1 MARSPPP
8 TFAVN
13 GELGACSVCSLEG
26 CIPSKVRHA
35 TRLSCMHARLA
46 LPIWHD
52 ASSLFLAL
60 RITPGRGATTNPS
73 PPHSLASW
81 SAGQAIMCVGVWDLW
96 VLLGCA
102 LTALTGHLPFR
113 SPLNCMVW
121 DLALLPPLADLRY
134 CGSNQ
139 GVPGSSYA
147 RLTLLLTPSRHE
159 SDGVRVTWFSAG
171 RHAINGVRSEDV
183 RPGRAQLG
191 GLFGSCWSLGQQWC
205 E

>member
-1 MARSPPP
+1 MARFPPP

-13 GELGACSVCSLEG
+13 EEVRACSAYSLEG
-26 CIPSKVRHA
+26 CIPRKVRHA
-35 TRLSCMHARLA
+35 TRLSCMHVWLA
-46 LPIWHD
+46 LPIWHV
-52 ASSLFLAL
+52 ALLLFLAW
-60 RITPGRGATTNPS
+60 RISPERGATTSPS
-73 PPHSLASW
+73 PPHSLASR
-81 SAGQAIMCVGVWDLW
+81 SAGQTVMGVGVWGLW

-121 DLALLPPLADLRY
+121 DLALPPPLADLRC
-134 CGSNQ
+134 CGSDQ
-139 GVPGSSYA
+139 GVAGSSLA

-159 SDGVRVTWFSAG
+159 PDRVKVTWFSAG

-191 GLFGSCWSLGQQWC
+191 GLFGSCWSLGQQ
-205 E
+205 

>member
-13 GELGACSVCSLEG
+13 GEVGACSACSLEG

-46 LPIWHD
+46 LPSWH
-52 ASSLFLAL
+52 AALPLFLAL
-60 RITPGRGATTNPS
+60 RISPGRGATTNPS

-81 SAGQAIMCVGVWDLW
+81 SAGQTVMGVGVWDLW

-113 SPLNCMVW
+113 SPFNSVVW
-121 DLALLPPLADLRY
+121 DLALPPPLADLR
-134 CGSNQ
+134 CCSSDQ
-139 GVPGSSYA
+139 GAAGSSLA

-159 SDGVRVTWFSAG
+159 SDGVRVTRFSAG
-171 RHAINGVRSEDV
+171 KHAVNGVRSEDV

-191 GLFGSCWSLGQQWC
+191 GLFGSCWSLEQQ
-205 E
+205 

>member
-13 GELGACSVCSLEG
+13 GEVGACSVCSLEG

-35 TRLSCMHARLA
+35 TRLSCMHAWLA
-46 LPIWHD
+46 LPIWHV
-52 ASSLFLAL
+52 ALSLFLAL
-60 RITPGRGATTNPS
+60 RITPGRGATTTPS

-121 DLALLPPLADLRY
+121 DLALPPPLADLRC
-134 CGSNQ
+134 CGSDQ
-139 GVPGSSYA
+139 GVAGSSYA

-159 SDGVRVTWFSAG
+159 PDRVRVTWFSAG